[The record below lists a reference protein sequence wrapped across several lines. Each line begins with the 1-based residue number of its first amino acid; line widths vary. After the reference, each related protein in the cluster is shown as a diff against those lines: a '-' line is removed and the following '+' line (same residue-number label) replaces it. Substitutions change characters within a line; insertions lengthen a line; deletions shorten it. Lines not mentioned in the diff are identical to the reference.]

1 MTKRVFA
8 RSALLVALTFSTALP
23 ARAQTA
29 PPAPA
34 LVTNR
39 GNVSIG
45 GVVGIAAVQ
54 NVGGLV
60 GGRIGYQVSPKFEI
74 IGDATWMQDT
84 VTRRRLDT
92 ATQVAGYLQNTQ
104 GAAATGTVAEPTWSF
119 RGGAQFTIASHGTMD
134 FYAAVEAGAAR
145 VVFQPTFTLN
155 NSDVTTKLPT
165 YGVVLGSDL
174 AGESTV
180 ADYSGG
186 VGVRMPHGPWNF
198 DVGVH
203 VESVRTPDQPSLV
216 IGASFAV
223 MRRF

>member
-1 MTKRVFA
+1 MTKRLFA
-8 RSALLVALTFSTALP
+8 TGALLVALTLSTALS

-34 LVTNR
+34 PVTNI

-60 GGRIGYQVSPKFEI
+60 GGRVGYKVSPKVEI

-92 ATQVAGYLQNTQ
+92 ATQVAGYLQSTQ

-119 RGGAQFTIASHGTMD
+119 RGGAQFTIASHGTTD
-134 FYAAVEAGAAR
+134 FYVAVQAGAAR

-198 DVGVH
+198 DVGLH
-203 VESVRTPDQPSLV
+203 VESVRTPDQPSMV
-216 IGASFAV
+216 IGVSFAV

>member
-1 MTKRVFA
+1 
-8 RSALLVALTFSTALP
+8 
-23 ARAQTA
+23 
-29 PPAPA
+29 
-34 LVTNR
+34 
-39 GNVSIG
+39 
-45 GVVGIAAVQ
+45 
-54 NVGGLV
+54 
-60 GGRIGYQVSPKFEI
+60 
-74 IGDATWMQDT
+74 MQDT

-119 RGGAQFTIASHGTMD
+119 RGGAQFTIASHGTTD
-134 FYAAVEAGAAR
+134 LYAAVEAGAAR

>member
-1 MTKRVFA
+1 MTKPVVA
-8 RSALLVALTFSTALP
+8 TSALLVALTFSTALP

-34 LVTNR
+34 PVTSS

-60 GGRIGYQVSPKFEI
+60 GGRIGYRVSPKFEI

-104 GAAATGTVAEPTWSF
+104 GAAATGTVAEP
-119 RGGAQFTIASHGTMD
+119 
-134 FYAAVEAGAAR
+134 
-145 VVFQPTFTLN
+145 
-155 NSDVTTKLPT
+155 
-165 YGVVLGSDL
+165 
-174 AGESTV
+174 
-180 ADYSGG
+180 
-186 VGVRMPHGPWNF
+186 
-198 DVGVH
+198 
-203 VESVRTPDQPSLV
+203 
-216 IGASFAV
+216 
-223 MRRF
+223 